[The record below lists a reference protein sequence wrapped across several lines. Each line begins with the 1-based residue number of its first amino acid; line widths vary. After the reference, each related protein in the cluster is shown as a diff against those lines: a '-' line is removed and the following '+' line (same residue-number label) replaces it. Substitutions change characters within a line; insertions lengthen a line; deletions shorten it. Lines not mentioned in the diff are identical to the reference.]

1 MQNSLENPR
10 KAGKFYQWFDLRGL
24 NLNTLAFIMN
34 RVSGIGLTVY
44 LFMHLIV
51 LSQLARGAGAY
62 DGFIALAHNPLF
74 VAGEFLVVAA
84 VFLHGLNGIRIGLTS
99 LGIAVPAQ
107 KMLFITLMAVALVG
121 CAVFAVKMFG
131 GG

>member
-1 MQNSLENPR
+1 MENSLDKPR
-10 KAGKFYQWFDLRGL
+10 KAGNFYQWFELRGL

-84 VFLHGLNGIRIGLTS
+84 VLLHGLNGIRIGLTS
-99 LGIAVPAQ
+99 LGIAVPSQ
-107 KMLFITLMAVALVG
+107 KALFLGLMALALVG